1 MTHVLSNHTLLHRE
15 IKKLLLMHGL
25 KVRSLNACVDEQY
38 CIDSGN
44 PDDFGNPDF
53 VVDTDSKDTFLLVVH
68 AFKQREDLMF
78 FTSTGARLVKSQNE
92 HYLKGRAV
100 VRVRAYGNRFVV
112 VRVRLDTRTFS
123 D

>member
-1 MTHVLSNHTLLHRE
+1 MTHVLSNRTRLHRE

-25 KVRSLNACVDEQY
+25 KVRSLNACADEQY
-38 CIDSGN
+38 CIDS
-44 PDDFGNPDF
+44 GNPDF

-123 D
+123 Y